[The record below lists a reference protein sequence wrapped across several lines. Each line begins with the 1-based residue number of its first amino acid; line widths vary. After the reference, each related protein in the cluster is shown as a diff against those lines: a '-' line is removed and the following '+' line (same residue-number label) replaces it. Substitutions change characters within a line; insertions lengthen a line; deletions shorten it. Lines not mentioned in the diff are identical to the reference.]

1 MRLGAKNWSDEE
13 MNSFFEAIEARQEV
27 IFSDPQQTLNRIAID
42 NAWREVAEECVHK
55 GFIRFANRL
64 PSEIRKDIFYKKRDR
79 LLARLHNSQQAG
91 IRIDWKPWEKVIIRL
106 FRQSEYMS
114 LDLDNDNTIFD
125 ETALEE
131 NYLNG
136 SSVKDE
142 TESML
147 NRGTPLMGR
156 MQNGG
161 VGEQKPTPS
170 TRRSY
175 LPKFKRS
182 ITNASASVA
191 ANNTISYNY
200 QEQEYDDVLNERTSL
215 TNEGLRLDNL
225 HKALSVIQ
233 KADEM
238 GISITLNLCDG
249 TFLQSQ
255 KALETSLQEDQ

>member
-1 MRLGAKNWSDEE
+1 
-13 MNSFFEAIEARQEV
+13 
-27 IFSDPQQTLNRIAID
+27 
-42 NAWREVAEECVHK
+42 
-55 GFIRFANRL
+55 
-64 PSEIRKDIFYKKRDR
+64 
-79 LLARLHNSQQAG
+79 
-91 IRIDWKPWEKVIIRL
+91 
-106 FRQSEYMS
+106 MS

-215 TNEGLRLDNL
+215 TNEGLRLG
-225 HKALSVIQ
+225 KLSVYNVLRIILILHLH
-233 KADEM
+233 
-238 GISITLNLCDG
+238 GYVN
-249 TFLQSQ
+249 
-255 KALETSLQEDQ
+255 

>member
-1 MRLGAKNWSDEE
+1 
-13 MNSFFEAIEARQEV
+13 
-27 IFSDPQQTLNRIAID
+27 
-42 NAWREVAEECVHK
+42 
-55 GFIRFANRL
+55 
-64 PSEIRKDIFYKKRDR
+64 
-79 LLARLHNSQQAG
+79 
-91 IRIDWKPWEKVIIRL
+91 
-106 FRQSEYMS
+106 MS

-170 TRRSY
+170 TRAPISQRRSY
-175 LPKFKRS
+175 LPKFNRS
-182 ITNASASVA
+182 FTNASASVA
-191 ANNTISYNY
+191 TNNTISYNY

-215 TNEGLRLDNL
+215 TNEGLRLG
-225 HKALSVIQ
+225 KLSVYNVLRIILILHLH
-233 KADEM
+233 
-238 GISITLNLCDG
+238 GYVN
-249 TFLQSQ
+249 
-255 KALETSLQEDQ
+255 